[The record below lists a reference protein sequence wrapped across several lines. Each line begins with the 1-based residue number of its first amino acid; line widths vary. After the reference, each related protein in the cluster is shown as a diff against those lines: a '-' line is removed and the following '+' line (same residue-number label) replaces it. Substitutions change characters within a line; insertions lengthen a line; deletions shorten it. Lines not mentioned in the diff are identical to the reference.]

1 MTDRATGAWR
11 KQGLNRLLFA
21 AVTFGWSRARIENY
35 VEVLQVDDA
44 QSALPNVISRT
55 FQIID
60 TTATG
65 LLTHTSMMIAALGL
79 SGRLVSNSYFEDG
92 VIVAE
97 IMPYLLVAVACLR
110 CMAIFNEHSIARD
123 PSQVSV
129 AVRNELILRRELY
142 TLCNR
147 TTIVMTM
154 LIFFSLPILYL
165 YNP

>member
-1 MTDRATGAWR
+1 
-11 KQGLNRLLFA
+11 
-21 AVTFGWSRARIENY
+21 
-35 VEVLQVDDA
+35 
-44 QSALPNVISRT
+44 
-55 FQIID
+55 
-60 TTATG
+60 
-65 LLTHTSMMIAALGL
+65 
-79 SGRLVSNSYFEDG
+79 
-92 VIVAE
+92 
-97 IMPYLLVAVACLR
+97 
-110 CMAIFNEHSIARD
+110 MAIFNEHSIARD